1 MADISL
7 GTFEVTAL
15 SQMNPGSLGNP
26 GGGGT
31 PPVPTSNIALVM
43 LNPPAGAGPASL
55 TVSGL
60 PSAGASARFATT
72 VTLGKNYEII
82 FREIVPVP

>member
-15 SQMNPGSLGNP
+15 SSMNPGSMTP
-26 GGGGT
+26 PGGT
-31 PPVPTSNIALVM
+31 PVTPTSNISLVM
-43 LNPPAGAGPASL
+43 LNPPAGVGPASL

-60 PSAGASARFATT
+60 PSGGTGPAPLFATT
-72 VTLGKNYEII
+72 VTLGKAYEIV
-82 FREIVPVP
+82 FREVPPVR